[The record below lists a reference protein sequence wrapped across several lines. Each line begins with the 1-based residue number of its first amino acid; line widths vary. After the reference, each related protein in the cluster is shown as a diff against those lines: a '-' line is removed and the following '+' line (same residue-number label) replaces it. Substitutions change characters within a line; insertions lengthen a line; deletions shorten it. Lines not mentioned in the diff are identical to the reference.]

1 MNVDKDSVE
10 AVGLSLRVALDDG
23 HAENMGDGMFVL
35 FQTLDGAPQ
44 SVTLSRDDLARMLDA
59 C

>member
-1 MNVDKDSVE
+1 M
-10 AVGLSLRVALDDG
+10 GLSLRVALDDG